1 MHAGPKKCK
10 FTSCCERIWK
20 VLVKAVFFMAVAALK
35 HKPPPQIAKMYC
47 MVPFPLNL
55 SPREAVKEAALS
67 ICHSVS
73 AELEN
78 SSVVIVP

>member
-1 MHAGPKKCK
+1 MHNS
-10 FTSCCERIWK
+10 TSS
-20 VLVKAVFFMAVAALK
+20 VLLFQVKDEFFITCLAALK